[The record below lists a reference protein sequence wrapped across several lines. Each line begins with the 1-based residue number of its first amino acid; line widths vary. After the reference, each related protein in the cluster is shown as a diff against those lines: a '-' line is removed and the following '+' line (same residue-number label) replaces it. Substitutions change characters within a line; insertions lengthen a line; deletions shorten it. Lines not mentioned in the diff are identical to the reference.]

1 MVTTRF
7 MRGLR
12 TGSPTNSHGR
22 TAKKSIRE
30 VLVCLSQL
38 KTVNYRESLEIFQR
52 DPRPVGT
59 RDLIRR
65 MSLADHSGAGL
76 ASTAHCATSASK

>member
-30 VLVCLSQL
+30 VLVCLSLL
-38 KTVNYRESLEIFQR
+38 KPIF
-52 DPRPVGT
+52 D
-59 RDLIRR
+59 
-65 MSLADHSGAGL
+65 
-76 ASTAHCATSASK
+76 SAIY